1 MKGAR
6 TRNPMHPVF
15 DPLLSLQLLGA
26 VLIVLTLPDQ
36 STSPEPDAALLP
48 SVSAPFELADGNTY
62 VEHAGMAIEADRMR
76 SFRSDF

>member
-1 MKGAR
+1 
-6 TRNPMHPVF
+6 MHPVF

-36 STSPEPDAALLP
+36 STSQEPDAALMP
-48 SVSAPFELADGNTY
+48 SVSAQFELADGNTY